1 MAYRIR
7 RNRSI
12 QKSLRLIAG
21 EQIEKSI
28 AEINDPQLDRHEAV
42 HQARKRCKKLRALVR
57 IVRPQFA
64 DYKRENAFFRD
75 AARELSYLRD
85 AQSVVACFDELMKR
99 HEDQVDRARFTATR
113 KELVDRRRQVADDVA
128 GLDARLNRFLEQMR
142 EARQRVAEWKIDDS
156 GFSAVRGGLNKT
168 YQRGRKAL
176 RKAHADPT
184 TENFHEWRKRVK
196 YHWYH
201 ERLLR
206 QIWPAMM
213 EVERRVGN
221 ELADLLGDEHDLA
234 VLQQTLDAEPERF
247 GEERDRQDLAGLIKQ
262 SRAQLQSEA
271 HELGARVFAERPDA
285 RAERFQRYWMVWQ
298 RG

>member
-7 RNRSI
+7 RNKSI
-12 QKSLRLIAG
+12 KESVRVIAG
-21 EQIEKSI
+21 EQIERSI

-85 AQSVVACFDELMKR
+85 AQSVVACFDGLMKR
-99 HEDQVDRARFTATR
+99 HEGQVDSASFAAIRQ
-113 KELVDRRRQVADDVA
+113 ELVDRRSQVAEDVA
-128 GLDARLNRFLEQMR
+128 GLDARLGRFLEQMH
-142 EARQRVAEWKIDDS
+142 EAHQRVAAWEIDDN

-168 YQRGRKAL
+168 YARGRKAL
-176 RKAHADPT
+176 LQAHADST
-184 TENFHEWRKRVK
+184 TDNFHEWRKRVK

-213 EVERRVGN
+213 KVERRVGN
-221 ELADLLGDEHDLA
+221 ELAGLLGDEHDLA

-247 GEERDRQDLAGLIKQ
+247 GEERDRQELADLIKQ

-271 HELGARVFAERPDA
+271 YQLGARIFAEQPDA

-298 RG
+298 RD